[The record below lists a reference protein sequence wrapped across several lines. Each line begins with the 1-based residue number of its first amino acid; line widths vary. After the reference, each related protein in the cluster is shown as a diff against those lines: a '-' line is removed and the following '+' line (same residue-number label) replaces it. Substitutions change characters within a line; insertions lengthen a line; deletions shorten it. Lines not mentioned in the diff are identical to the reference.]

1 MNMRIKLLTSI
12 LIASTSI
19 CNCFAEPTTV
29 VYKINPAP
37 ISPRDFMIVD
47 SIRSSLMRKVEPGSW
62 LDSDANDGD
71 GAGTIFFANN
81 ALVIYNETAVHKKI
95 QNQKSMRK
103 KIVPVKK
110 KSVPLL
116 SGIEELKDVASELQK
131 KISVKFDEEPLRNAI
146 NTIARESKIVIK
158 IDSKSLRDLG
168 IAVDVPVNC
177 EIKNVST
184 LAALEQTLKEV
195 DRRLTWSVKGKE
207 LLVTTIS
214 TSEDA
219 LTKKTYKTSRF
230 NLQNVN
236 HKLTQEALAQIIS
249 YNVDMTSWG
258 VVGGPGQIEVLNNG
272 DMVIKQTTRNHVKI
286 QALLAYIAD
295 AS

>member
-1 MNMRIKLLTSI
+1 M
-12 LIASTSI
+12 
-19 CNCFAEPTTV
+19 
-29 VYKINPAP
+29 
-37 ISPRDFMIVD
+37 
-47 SIRSSLMRKVEPGSW
+47 
-62 LDSDANDGD
+62 
-71 GAGTIFFANN
+71 
-81 ALVIYNETAVHKKI
+81 IYNETAVHKKI

-146 NTIARESKIVIK
+146 NTIARESKIDIK

-207 LLVTTIS
+207 ILAVSYTH
-214 TSEDA
+214 
-219 LTKKTYKTSRF
+219 LT
-230 NLQNVN
+230 LQT
-236 HKLTQEALAQIIS
+236 KA
-249 YNVDMTSWG
+249 
-258 VVGGPGQIEVLNNG
+258 
-272 DMVIKQTTRNHVKI
+272 
-286 QALLAYIAD
+286 
-295 AS
+295 